1 MKAFAL
7 KELRQLS
14 DAELKK
20 RIEEEEENL
29 ANVRFQK
36 VFSQTANPMKIR
48 HIRKDIALMKTLLR
62 EREIQRQREQKP
74 LSQTSTT

>member
-7 KELRQLS
+7 RELRQLS

-36 VFSQTANPMKIR
+36 VFSQTSNPMKTR

-62 EREIQRQREQKP
+62 EREIQRQSEQKP